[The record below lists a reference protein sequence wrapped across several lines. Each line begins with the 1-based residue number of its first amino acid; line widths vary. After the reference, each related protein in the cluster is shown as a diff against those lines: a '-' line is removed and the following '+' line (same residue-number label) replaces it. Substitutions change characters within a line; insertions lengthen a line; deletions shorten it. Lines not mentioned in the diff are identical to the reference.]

1 MDGHK
6 AYQDRACYWVENGT
20 WHTFGMDSNILFLQK
35 SRIFMNTT
43 NKNIGK
49 WTLYTLSVG
58 LAGVLI
64 FTDAGRSTVDKS
76 RQLQLP
82 SEPLP
87 RR

>member
-6 AYQDRACYWVENGT
+6 AYQNRACYWVENGT

-49 WTLYTLSVG
+49 
-58 LAGVLI
+58 
-64 FTDAGRSTVDKS
+64 
-76 RQLQLP
+76 
-82 SEPLP
+82 
-87 RR
+87 